1 MHRQCAIPQAAGVR
15 AKVRVG
21 MKHYRQAIL
30 SAGGLARLFRISN
43 PPFSGDRLVLWHGDG
58 LLRADCFIQRVDD
71 WYRVSLNVLTMRD
84 GEPLSGKMELQDE
97 VHPAAL
103 LCFGIYWQ
111 FFRPL

>member
-1 MHRQCAIPQAAGVR
+1 MRVAISQAAGVGAR
-15 AKVRVG
+15 VRVG

-30 SAGGLARLFRISN
+30 SEGGLARLFRISN
-43 PPFSGDRLVLWHGDG
+43 PPLSGDRLVLWHGDG
-58 LLRADCFIQRVDD
+58 VLRADCFIQRVDD

-84 GEPLSGKMELQDE
+84 GEPLSGKMDLQNE

>member
-1 MHRQCAIPQAAGVR
+1 M
-15 AKVRVG
+15 G
-21 MKHYRQAIL
+21 MKYYRQAIL
-30 SAGGLARLFRISN
+30 SEGGLARLFRISN